1 MTRQSVIG
9 RVPRRRTP
17 TGSGRVEPRNG
28 PGNVAAVAAFDD
40 CSTIVVV
47 GAALAGLRAVE
58 ELRPRGYH
66 GRLVLVGAEHHRPY
80 DRPPL
85 SKQLLL
91 GEWEADQT
99 ALRQGPD
106 DEFDVDWR
114 LGRPAAALDVASR
127 ALTLAD
133 GERLEFDGAVLAT
146 GSVPRTLP
154 GTPPWSGI
162 HVLRTLDDALAL
174 RAELERGPAVVVVG
188 AGFIGA
194 EVAATCRRRG
204 LAVTLLEALPSPMVR
219 GLGPVLGDALGA
231 LHRAHGVDLRLGTG
245 VAGFEGD
252 GRVEGVRLDDGTVVP
267 ADVVVVGIGVR
278 PATDWLHGSGLELDN
293 GIVCDAT
300 CLAAPRIVAAGDV
313 ARWPNPRFG
322 GELMRLEHWTNAAEQ
337 GVYVGPAAARQR
349 RASRSTRCRSS
360 GPTSTTSRS
369 RSSGV
374 VRGDDQIEVVEGSLA
389 EHRFAAAVGRDGR
402 LVGAVAFN
410 RPRHLM
416 QLRRLIADRAS
427 FDDALASTSGKE

>member
-1 MTRQSVIG
+1 
-9 RVPRRRTP
+9 
-17 TGSGRVEPRNG
+17 
-28 PGNVAAVAAFDD
+28 VAAFDGS
-40 CSTIVVV
+40 STIVVV
-47 GAALAGLRAVE
+47 GAALAGLRAAE
-58 ELRPRGYH
+58 ELRARGYG

-85 SKQLLL
+85 SKQLLM
-91 GEWEADQT
+91 GEWEADRT
-99 ALRQGPD
+99 ALRQGPY
-106 DEFDVDWR
+106 DELDLDWR

-127 ALTLAD
+127 TLTLAG

-174 RAELERGPAVVVVG
+174 RAELERDPAVVVVG

-219 GLGPVLGDALGA
+219 GLGPVLGDALGT

-252 GRVEGVRLDDGTVVP
+252 GRVEGVRLDDGTVVA

-278 PATDWLHGSGLELDN
+278 PATDWLDGSGLELDN

-337 GVYVGPAAARQR
+337 GVYAARRLLEDGAEPFDPVPFVWSDQYDVKIQV
-349 RASRSTRCRSS
+349 A
-360 GPTSTTSRS
+360 
-369 RSSGV
+369 GV
-374 VRGDDQIEVVEGSLA
+374 VRGDDQIEVVDGSLD

-402 LVGAVAFN
+402 LVGAVGFS
-410 RPRHLM
+410 RPRPLM
-416 QLRRLIADRAS
+416 QLRRLIADGTR
-427 FDDALASTSGKE
+427 FDDALASMRKEA